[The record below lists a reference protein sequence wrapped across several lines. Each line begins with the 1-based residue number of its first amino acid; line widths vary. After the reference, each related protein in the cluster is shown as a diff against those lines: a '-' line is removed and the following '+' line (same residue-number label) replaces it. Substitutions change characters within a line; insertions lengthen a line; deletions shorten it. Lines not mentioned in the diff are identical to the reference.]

1 MAAPKKPGL
10 SLRGELCR
18 SNLMVGPKGEI
29 AAIKGLRQSEI
40 ASPPERPPAVRNDND
55 GFLPVR
61 RAPARRSCSQQSHG
75 WPEVGDCGNQEIAA
89 IRDCFTAG
97 KTTGGSQ

>member
-1 MAAPKKPGL
+1 L

-29 AAIKGLRQSEI
+29 AAI
-40 ASPPERPPAVRNDND
+40 
-55 GFLPVR
+55 
-61 RAPARRSCSQQSHG
+61 
-75 WPEVGDCGNQEIAA
+75 
-89 IRDCFTAG
+89 RDCFTAG